1 MWVLIC
7 LVLLVPAVVAWG
19 QAGYEVEGLE
29 QVERVGPG
37 PIEQMQAAWERW
49 GRLVIGGAGVLL
61 LIAAFWIINPFRI
74 YDSANERRLRRAL
87 RSVDDLLKK
96 IQEEAEATSE
106 NSRKDEAVPEEGLLA
121 GLAEVAEFTNA
132 EQVPSYV
139 LTVNDLMLDNIR
151 VTLKKLRRL
160 TEGNA
165 ERYRGYMFSVLK
177 GIKTLAEQSAEAG
190 AASGLALDVREYFG
204 DDKRYQAWHKLLS
217 HSARRGRHREIS
229 HGFLLFMRDLKEG
242 RPLQVPSSPL
252 PPAPEVPTGVTEEA
266 PAIPTT
272 VNEETLPA
280 IQRAALHEA
289 RALCTLIRAGKPP
302 ADDQAWQF
310 EMVRRQRQVHL
321 RTEAQRMLAVFLSS
335 ERKALREIT
344 KALLLPCRTWEHTLR
359 LFGVESGDQ
368 LRQRIEDKLLTTQEI
383 VLLEKTFLQTF
394 GKREVLVRVYGQD
407 KAAGMMMDLHLP
419 QMRREAL
426 ALLRRLH
433 EVEPD
438 RLDDA
443 TQALNDEETPKN
455 GQIKRLIERYVQQRQ
470 DPLR

>member
-1 MWVLIC
+1 
-7 LVLLVPAVVAWG
+7 
-19 QAGYEVEGLE
+19 VEGLE

-49 GRLVIGGAGVLL
+49 GRFVIGGAAVLL
-61 LIAAFWIINPFRI
+61 LIAAVWIINPFRI

-87 RSVDDLLKK
+87 RGVDDLLKR
-96 IQEEAEATSE
+96 IQEEAEAASE
-106 NSRKDEAVPEEGLLA
+106 NSKKEETMPEEGLLA
-121 GLAEVAEFTNA
+121 GLAEVAEFSNA

-151 VTLKKLRRL
+151 VTLKKLHRM

-165 ERYRGYMFSVLK
+165 QRYRGYMFSVLK
-177 GIKTLAEQSAEAG
+177 GIKTLAEQSQEAG
-190 AASGLALDVREYFG
+190 VASGLALDARDYFT
-204 DDKRYQAWHKLLS
+204 DDKRYHAWHKLLS
-217 HSARRGRHREIS
+217 RSARRGKHQDLS
-229 HGFLLFMRDLKEG
+229 QAFLVFMKDLKDG
-242 RPLQVPSSPL
+242 RPLRVAKTPTPAVPDL
-252 PPAPEVPTGVTEEA
+252 LLAA
-266 PAIPTT
+266 PADDEPDIPTT

-280 IQRAALHEA
+280 IQQAAVAEA
-289 RALCTLIRAGKPP
+289 RALCTLTRSGKPP
-302 ADDQAWQF
+302 ADVHPWQF
-310 EMVRRQRQVHL
+310 ELVRRQRQVHL
-321 RTEAQRMLAVFLSS
+321 RAEAQRMLAVFLKS

-359 LFGVESGDQ
+359 LFGVESAEQ
-368 LRQRIEDKLLTTQEI
+368 LQRRIEDKLLTTQEI

-394 GKREVLVRVYGQD
+394 GKREVLARVYGPDQD
-407 KAAGMMMDLHLP
+407 ASLMMDLHLP

-438 RLDDA
+438 RLNDA

-455 GQIKRLIERYVQQRQ
+455 GQIKRLIDHYVQQRR
-470 DPLR
+470 DPPR